1 MKNNIF
7 SFFIGI
13 FLGSILF
20 IPIITTRL
28 DATETKVKTGNEA
41 LQLYYEKHKNDNE
54 DNTEISEEIYYD
66 SLEYLACLVEAEA
79 GNQDEL
85 GKRLVVDVV
94 LNRADSNEFPDN
106 IYEVIDQ
113 KNQFESVSNGKINEV
128 SPSDDTYEIVR
139 SEFEDRLNYD
149 VLFFR
154 TGKYHEFGTKLFKQQ
169 DHYFNTL

>member
-7 SFFIGI
+7 SFLIGI

-20 IPIITTRL
+20 VPIITTRL

-41 LQLYYEKHKNDNE
+41 LQSYYEKHKNDNE
-54 DNTEISEEIYYD
+54 DAAEISEEIYYD

-94 LNRADSNEFPDN
+94 LNRVD
-106 IYEVIDQ
+106 
-113 KNQFESVSNGKINEV
+113 
-128 SPSDDTYEIVR
+128 
-139 SEFEDRLNYD
+139 
-149 VLFFR
+149 
-154 TGKYHEFGTKLFKQQ
+154 
-169 DHYFNTL
+169 